1 MELERPQTTDVE
13 QTIFHLKRSC
23 LDSVITVNHAAEES
37 HERIAIDW
45 FFLNI
50 QKKKKKQ
57 QQQQKKTFGKI

>member
-23 LDSVITVNHAAEES
+23 LDSIITVNHAAEES

-50 QKKKKKQ
+50 QKKKEATTTTKKN
-57 QQQQKKTFGKI
+57 IW